1 MGVPVQVEG
10 VPVQVGLCHF
20 SAWVYRYRLKVYRY
34 RLAIGAFPALLHF
47 PKLHQA
53 VAIILNDPYSL
64 SGHKF
69 LYNYALDLK
78 NLYKS
83 RNTKTIKSTYS
94 HAKCEQSVT

>member
-10 VPVQVGLCHF
+10 VPVQVGHWCF
-20 SAWVYRYRLKVYRY
+20 SSIV
-34 RLAIGAFPALLHF
+34 AL

-53 VAIILNDPYSL
+53 VAIILNDLYSI
-64 SGHKF
+64 SGHKS

-83 RNTKTIKSTYS
+83 RNTKKVPILMQNVSK
-94 HAKCEQSVT
+94 V